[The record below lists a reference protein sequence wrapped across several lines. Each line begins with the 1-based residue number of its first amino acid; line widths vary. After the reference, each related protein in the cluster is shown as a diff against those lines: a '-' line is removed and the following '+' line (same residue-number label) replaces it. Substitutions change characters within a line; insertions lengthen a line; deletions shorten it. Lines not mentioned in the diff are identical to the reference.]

1 MRQVDAP
8 ATEIMLVHGA
18 PVVVHGEPRAVEA
31 AILAAARGSIP
42 ELVWLTE
49 LGRDEP
55 VALNPEHVVALRP
68 TPGEGEA

>member
-1 MRQVDAP
+1 MQ
-8 ATEIMLVHGA
+8 GA
-18 PVVVHGEPRAVEA
+18 PVVVRGDPRAVEA

-49 LGRDEP
+49 LGRDAP

-68 TPGEGEA
+68 VQGDDLG

>member
-1 MRQVDAP
+1 MDAP
-8 ATEIMLVHGA
+8 ATEITLVQGA
-18 PVVVHGEPRAVEA
+18 PVVVRGDPRAVEA

-49 LGRDEP
+49 LGRDAP

-68 TPGEGEA
+68 VQADGLG

>member
-1 MRQVDAP
+1 MDAP
-8 ATEIMLVHGA
+8 ATEITLVQGA
-18 PVVVHGEPRAVEA
+18 PLVVQGDVRAVEA

-49 LGRDEP
+49 VGRNEP

-68 TPGEGEA
+68 AQRDGLT